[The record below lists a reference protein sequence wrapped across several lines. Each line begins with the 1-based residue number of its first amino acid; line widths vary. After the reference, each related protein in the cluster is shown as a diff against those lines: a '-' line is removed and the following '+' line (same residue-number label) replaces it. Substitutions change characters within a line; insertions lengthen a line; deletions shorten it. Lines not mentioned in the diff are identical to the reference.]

1 MQINSIIVFF
11 NRVYYSAYRICRFIE
26 HRIFDSIV
34 VSLLKPWLLLPIVR
48 KNLRERYG
56 WNSYKECVKGAYKM
70 SEDSSSGMIMH
81 NTNALMCL
89 ICTFPLI
96 IVMNILVIV
105 IGNELKELYHNHLL
119 LLYIFSLLL
128 FLLFAY
134 NVFWKKDRY
143 LYYFSQFEKE
153 EHQNQKVWDIMTALY
168 SIMVAVVW
176 FVTLINK

>member
-134 NVFWKKDRY
+134 NVFWKGDRY
-143 LYYFSQFEKE
+143 LSYFSQFEKE
-153 EHQNQKVWDIMTALY
+153 KHQNQKVWDIMTTLY
-168 SIMVAVVW
+168 SIIVVVVW
-176 FVTLINK
+176 FVTLVNT